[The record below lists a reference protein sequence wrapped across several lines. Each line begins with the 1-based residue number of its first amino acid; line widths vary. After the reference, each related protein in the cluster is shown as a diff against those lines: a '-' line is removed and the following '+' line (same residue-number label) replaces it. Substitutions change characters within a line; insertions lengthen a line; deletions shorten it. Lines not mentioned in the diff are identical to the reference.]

1 MKDRELVWVTDRT
14 LRITSLTARLR
25 DLLKVDAGQQ
35 PLEVSGLWTSHD
47 PFGIVVVAHR
57 WALEGEPVT
66 FETIIDGR
74 TYAVRLDPMVAPDG
88 TIAGVAGCAAA
99 RAADDEARTR
109 LAAYAE
115 AEGQSGAGSWHRDL
129 STGRLMV
136 SEGLSRLLGLD
147 SSVGLIDV
155 RAFDHPEDREQVG
168 RAISFGEIS
177 GEGYSC
183 EHRIVRADGA
193 QRMVR
198 ERVRT
203 IYNDDGVAVAQIG
216 SLLDITAQKQRE
228 AELQH
233 LAHYDS
239 LTKLPN
245 RALLEERLRSA
256 LTRAERIHTRC
267 AVLFLDL
274 DDFKLVNDRYGHPA
288 GDELLEQVGRRL
300 ERQVRSSDTVA
311 RPSGDEFVIVLEDL
325 QNDEAAVDAAR
336 KILASFDE
344 PFVIHGSAFRISAS
358 IGIAVHPPAGRTA
371 AELIRAADHEMYVVK
386 RNGGRGVKLAPPVI
400 EEEEESGTLA
410 SENAECTNS
419 SPDRPRFAILKNA

>member
-25 DLLKVDAGQQ
+25 DLLQVDAGQQ
-35 PLEVSGLWTSHD
+35 PLEVSGLWTAHD

-88 TIAGVAGCAAA
+88 AIAGVAGCAAA

-109 LAAYAE
+109 LEAYAE

-147 SSVGLIDV
+147 SGVGLIDV
-155 RAFDHPEDREQVG
+155 RAFDHPEDRDMVS
-168 RAISFGEIS
+168 RAISLGEIN
-177 GEGYSC
+177 GEGYHC

-203 IYNDDGVAVAQIG
+203 IYNHDGIAIAQVG

-245 RALLEERLRSA
+245 RALLEERLRGA
-256 LTRAERIHTRC
+256 LTRAERTHTRC

-274 DDFKLVNDRYGHPA
+274 DDFKHVNDRYGLPA

-325 QNDEAAVDAAR
+325 QSDEAAVEAAR
-336 KILASFDE
+336 KILGSFDE
-344 PFVIHGSAFRISAS
+344 RFTIQGASFRINAS
-358 IGIAVHPPAGRTA
+358 IGIAVHPPAGRSA

-386 RNGGRGVKLAPPVI
+386 RNGGRGIKLAPPV
-400 EEEEESGTLA
+400 EESGTLA
-410 SENAECTNS
+410 SENAECTGS
-419 SPDRPRFAILKNA
+419 SMDRPRFAILKNA